1 MTYRF
6 LSGAQRDLA
15 DAMEYYEAAMP
26 GLGFEFLEE
35 VERAVARILLQ
46 PEAWARVSENHRRC
60 RLRRF
65 PYGLIYSITEDSI
78 LISSVFHLHRHPD
91 RWKDHV

>member
-15 DAMEYYEAAMP
+15 DAMEYYEGSMP

-46 PEAWARVSENHRRC
+46 PEAWAQVSENHRRC

-65 PYGLIYSITEDSI
+65 PYGLIDSMTEDR
-78 LISSVFHLHRHPD
+78 F
-91 RWKDHV
+91 

>member
-6 LSGAQRDLA
+6 LSGAERDLA
-15 DAMEYYEAAMP
+15 DAMEYYERAMP
-26 GLGFEFLEE
+26 GLGFDFLEE
-35 VERAVARILLQ
+35 VERAAARVLLQ
-46 PEAWARVSENHRRC
+46 PDAWACVSEHHRRC

-65 PYGLIYSITEDSI
+65 PYGLIYSISADAI

-91 RWKDHV
+91 RWKDQV

>member
-15 DAMEYYEAAMP
+15 DAMEYYEGSMP

-46 PEAWARVSENHRRC
+46 PEAWARVS
-60 RLRRF
+60 
-65 PYGLIYSITEDSI
+65 
-78 LISSVFHLHRHPD
+78 
-91 RWKDHV
+91 